1 MPTSPKSSLFATL
14 LSAIVLALVLASPI
28 SADINPAA
36 LAYKLPNQINW
47 VEEGNGAMQA
57 ILKGD
62 PSKPGLYII
71 LVRWKAHRMSRPHF
85 HPNDRYVT
93 VISGTWWVGTGNKF
107 DPNSTLARPAGT
119 YVTHYAKQV
128 HYDGAKDEDV
138 VLQIVGE
145 GPSTSTDA
153 EAK

>member
-1 MPTSPKSSLFATL
+1 MPASKKFLPSVFLLSIATLALLLAAPTS
-14 LSAIVLALVLASPI
+14 
-28 SADINPAA
+28 ADLNPAA
-36 LAYKLPNQINW
+36 LTYKLPNQINW
-47 VEEGNGAMQA
+47 VEESNGALQA
-57 ILKGD
+57 VLKGD

-71 LVRWKAHRMSRPHF
+71 LVRWKAHRMSHPHF

-107 DPNSTLARPAGT
+107 DPNSTTPLPAGT
-119 YVTHYAKQV
+119 YVTHYGKQI

-153 EAK
+153 EVK